1 MTDPNYTALLLV
13 VDRSGSMHSIRD
25 EMVEALTTL
34 VTEQAAA
41 PGLLTVDLVQFDN
54 QIDHVFS
61 LADPTSVRIELE
73 PRGGTALF
81 DALGIAITE
90 FGRTLAGMPEH
101 ARPSTVQVVVV
112 TDGEE
117 NSSQE
122 YSLDLVRT
130 LVVEQSEKYGWDFV
144 FLGANQDAVMTGR
157 ALGIDADSALTFE
170 AAPDQIA
177 YSAHAVSRYMTD
189 LRTTGLR
196 TGFTQTERQQAAEDE
211 S

>member
-25 EMVEALTTL
+25 EMVGALTTL

-54 QIDHVFS
+54 KIEQVFS
-61 LADPTSVRIELE
+61 LADPATVTIELE

-81 DALGIAITE
+81 DAIGIAITE
-90 FGRTLAGMPEH
+90 FGRTLAAMPEH
-101 ARPSTVQVVVV
+101 ARPSTVQVVIV
-112 TDGEE
+112 TDGDE

-122 YSLDLVRT
+122 YSLELVRK
-130 LVVEQSEKYGWDFV
+130 LVTAQSNKYGWDFV

-170 AAPDQIA
+170 AAPDQVA
-177 YSAHAVSRYMTD
+177 FSSRAVSRYMTD
-189 LRTTGLR
+189 LRGGTR
-196 TGFTQTERQQAAEDE
+196 TGFTQAEREQAGEDE
-211 S
+211 